1 MNGATTSGPI
11 TSGAATNA
19 VTASDL
25 ALLIPE
31 LILVVMALALILAA
45 RRIQRTPVATVGT
58 VVAALAAAA
67 AAAAGGI
74 IPAARAA
81 GWTGFAGW
89 ALSSDTMTGFG
100 GMITVDGYSQFFKIL
115 IAAAL
120 ALTALLSVRSI
131 DGEQAPRGEYHA
143 LLLLASTG
151 MMLSVS
157 AIDLITLYLGLE
169 LTTLCSYILVGI
181 TVQRVASNEAAIK
194 YFLLASFASAVLLY
208 GISLTYG
215 VTGATNFEA
224 IASAVSG
231 QAPSGRGLGS
241 SPILLVGIGLVT
253 AGLAFKIAA
262 VPFHAWTPDAYEG
275 ASAPVAAFLAT
286 GAKAAGLAVLGR
298 VCLIA
303 FSSQTQVLSVI
314 LAVLA
319 ALSIVVGSIILL
331 SQTDMKRLL
340 AYSSIAHVGYALL
353 GLMAGTREGVSAT
366 MTYAFFYVFMTL
378 GAFGVVI
385 ALGKRG
391 EKLDGYQ
398 GLAAQRPAIAALMLV
413 FLLSLTGIPPTA
425 GFAAKFVV
433 ISSAVRADHMALA
446 VLAVVCSVVSAF
458 VYLRVAVLM
467 YMNQP
472 QEQDSEPEAVPE
484 SLPSRCPLAVG
495 GALAVAA
502 GVTVLGGIFPD
513 SIMFWAVAP

>member
-1 MNGATTSGPI
+1 MNGATTSGAT
-11 TSGAATNA
+11 TSGATTSGAT
-19 VTASDL
+19 TADL
-25 ALLIPE
+25 ALVIPA
-31 LILVVMALALILAA
+31 LILVGMALALILSA
-45 RRIQRTPVATVGT
+45 RRIQRSPVATVGT
-58 VVAALAAAA
+58 VLAALAAAV
-67 AAAAGGI
+67 
-74 IPAARAA
+74 AA
-81 GWTGFAGW
+81 GWT
-89 ALSSDTMTGFG
+89 LSEDAKTGFG
-100 GMITVDGYSQFFKIL
+100 GMITLDGYSQFFKVL

-120 ALTALLSVRSI
+120 ALTALLSVRRI
-131 DGEQAPRGEYHA
+131 DGEHVASGEYHA

-181 TVQRVASNEAAIK
+181 TVQRMASNEAAIK

-215 VTGATNFEA
+215 VTGSTNFVA
-224 IASAVSG
+224 I
-231 QAPSGRGLGS
+231 S
-241 SPILLVGIGLVT
+241 SVLSPQSSVNPLLLVALGLVT

-262 VPFHAWTPDAYEG
+262 VPFHAWTPDAYQG
-275 ASAPVAAFLAT
+275 ASAPVAGFLAT

-298 VCLIA
+298 VCLVA
-303 FSSQTQVLSVI
+303 FSSQTQALSVI
-314 LAVLA
+314 FAVLA
-319 ALSIVVGSIILL
+319 ALSIVVGSIIALY
-331 SQTDMKRLL
+331 QTDLKRLL

-353 GLMAGTREGVSAT
+353 GLIAGTPEGVSAT

-385 ALGKRG
+385 ALGERG

-398 GLAAQRPAIAALMLV
+398 GLSAQRPATAALMLL

-433 ISSAVRADHMALA
+433 ITSAVRADYIALA

-467 YMNQP
+467 YMQNAQGAEP
-472 QEQDSEPEAVPE
+472 QKPEPEAA
-484 SLPSRCPLAVG
+484 SSGSPLAVSA
-495 GALAVAA
+495 ALTVAA
-502 GVTVLGGIFPD
+502 LVTVIGGIFPD
-513 SIMFWAVAP
+513 SLMFWAVAP